1 MGAHIRAHASG
12 GPAWSTVRSGEA
24 DRLARG
30 PAVHQDGLGV
40 DQPPERPSLAAPSRV
55 SPSSAA
61 SSAAF
66 AGSAPAGGAQSTWVT
81 GTPSRSS
88 IGGEALEPD
97 IDHARPAL
105 EDARSRR
112 DHVVSV
118 RSAFITRSGP
128 AMHAAARAAWALDGS
143 TQAPARSSRA
153 I

>member
-1 MGAHIRAHASG
+1 MAHIRAQRKR
-12 GPAWSTVRSGEA
+12 RSRVEHRALREA

-30 PAVHQDGLGV
+30 PAVHQEGLRL
-40 DQPPERPSLAAPSRV
+40 DEPPERHVVGRPDALAVER
-55 SPSSAA
+55 
-61 SSAAF
+61 
-66 AGSAPAGGAQSTWVT
+66 GELRRLRGIGARGRRPVHV
-81 GTPSRSS
+81 GHGHAEPLE

-105 EDARSRR
+105 EDLTRR
-112 DHVVSV
+112 GHVASV
-118 RSAFITRSGP
+118 RSARITRSGP